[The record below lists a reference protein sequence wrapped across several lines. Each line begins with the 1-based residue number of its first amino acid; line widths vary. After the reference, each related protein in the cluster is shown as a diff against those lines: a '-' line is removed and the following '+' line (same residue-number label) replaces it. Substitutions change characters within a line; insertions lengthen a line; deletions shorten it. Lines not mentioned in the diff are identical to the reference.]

1 MKTLIIV
8 LLTGIFA
15 IQAAAANIYR
25 VDGNGDV
32 IKGPIYFY
40 VHDRDADSNLRVS
53 DLGYIYFADYGG
65 IDCFDGGLNFINHAG
80 FATSHAC
87 LGIDN
92 VRNKVMSED
101 TISIFSPTLVLEN
114 QFEVLSYVSFMTVD
128 DQEGTVW
135 YTHYGHP
142 GDDGL
147 FKCSMTGDPIYY
159 FPDTAET
166 TLSSV
171 AADGT
176 FWVKYAEV
184 YNPGVRKRDRNG
196 NIIADSG
203 PGALANPYDMEI
215 YFADGSLWA
224 LTSSGG
230 DSGITKVNSTG
241 SIVYENFTDFDRPY
255 AIDVNQNDGSVWIA
269 DTYNY
274 QLVHLDANGV
284 ELLRK
289 DWDYVLVEVAVDQAD
304 NTVIVVDDNIAVE
317 ITPSSLGR
325 IKAGFAEGQ

>member
-8 LLTGIFA
+8 LLTGVFA
-15 IQAAAANIYR
+15 TQAAAANIYR
-25 VDGNGDV
+25 VDENGDV
-32 IKGPIYFY
+32 IEGPIYFY

-159 FPDTAET
+159 FADTAELS
-166 TLSSV
+166 LSSV
-171 AADGT
+171 APNGT
-176 FWVKYAEV
+176 FWLEYVNTYEYA
-184 YNPGVRKRDRNG
+184 VRKRNRNG

-203 PGALANPYDMEI
+203 PGSLVAPDDMEM
-215 YFADGSLWA
+215 YFADGSCWT
-224 LTSSGG
+224 TSRYHASAVYK
-230 DSGITKVNSTG
+230 INSAG

-274 QLVHLDANGV
+274 QLVHLDANGE

-289 DWDYVLVEVAVDQAD
+289 DWNYVLVEVAVDHAD
-304 NTVIVVDDNIAVE
+304 NTLIVVDDTAAIE

-325 IKAGFAEGQ
+325 IKAGFAE